1 MPQLLNGLALSN
13 TQFLWKSFT
22 GPVVKETKATLPHPP
37 ASQPPKIKAKKNQ
50 KPKNQS
56 SGKPKQLGMG
66 CVAVWSDGGGVN
78 CVQNRQRWS
87 PTAMLSL
94 GCCSRGQRG
103 LQGQVSAARGQ
114 WLIIRLL
121 GSFS

>member
-50 KPKNQS
+50 KPKKSKLRKAKAIGN
-56 SGKPKQLGMG
+56 
-66 CVAVWSDGGGVN
+66 GV
-78 CVQNRQRWS
+78 
-87 PTAMLSL
+87 
-94 GCCSRGQRG
+94 CSR
-103 LQGQVSAARGQ
+103 LE
-114 WLIIRLL
+114 
-121 GSFS
+121 